1 MIVHGKGGGGLGKG
15 RLTVRWLGG
24 DSWENMNNEHPRRE
38 FPEFLLFLVFSPP
51 CILESGGV
59 DIVCKDSRQRHWL
72 ATGRLGPEEI
82 CKKVKLVGATR
93 LDAATWTGE

>member
-1 MIVHGKGGGGLGKG
+1 MH
-15 RLTVRWLGG
+15 
-24 DSWENMNNEHPRRE
+24 NEPPRSE
-38 FPEFLLFLVFSPP
+38 FPEFLLFLVFSLP

-59 DIVCKDSRQRHWL
+59 DIVCKDPRQRHWL

-93 LDAATWTGE
+93 LNVATWTGE